1 MKPSKLRKLARIK
14 SQAKAVQR
22 NEVARITQAQH
33 AVADKYN
40 YYSMHMQIRHAR
52 YY

>member
-14 SQAKAVQR
+14 SQAKAIQR

-33 AVADKYN
+33 AVADKYD
-40 YYSMHMQIRHAR
+40 YYTMHMQIRHAR
-52 YY
+52 YF